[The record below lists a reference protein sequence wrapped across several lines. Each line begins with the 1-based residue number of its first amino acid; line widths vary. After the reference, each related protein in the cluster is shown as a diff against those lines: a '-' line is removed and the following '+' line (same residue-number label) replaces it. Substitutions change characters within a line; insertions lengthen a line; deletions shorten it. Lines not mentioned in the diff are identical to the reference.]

1 MESKSMDSRNIF
13 ISSQHRLTNIEWSDL
28 IYVGLNH
35 AQANEYKAEEVAE
48 CARSLFDQEEVYVVI
63 GRHDSYLS
71 TLAEALEKVSEL
83 LISTD
88 ILLCNTSFTK
98 AMKFNKIGVMS
109 YGLKR
114 S

>member
-1 MESKSMDSRNIF
+1 MDSRNIF

-35 AQANEYKAEEVAE
+35 EQANEYKAEKVAE
-48 CARSLFDQEEVYVVI
+48 YAHSLFGQDEVYVVI
-63 GRHDSYLS
+63 GRHTSYLS
-71 TLAEALEKVSEL
+71 ALAEALEKVNAL

-98 AMKFNKIGVMS
+98 AMNFKKIGVMS
-109 YGLKR
+109 YGRKR